1 MGVGKVL
8 PMSPPK
14 AREFTPALS
23 HGFNGAAM
31 VLNDSV
37 ETRTLCLDLL
47 INPAN
52 SDTENR
58 IDLSTT
64 RRHHYKKS
72 KTNEMNFYTGRWSFG
87 RKIHFLFSKV

>member
-31 VLNDSV
+31 TLNNSV
-37 ETRTLCLDLL
+37 KTSNTYLDLL
-47 INPAN
+47 INPAYT
-52 SDTENR
+52 DTENE
-58 IDLSTT
+58 IDKSTT
-64 RRHHYKKS
+64 SRHHCKFQ
-72 KTNEMNFYTGRWSFG
+72 NE
-87 RKIHFLFSKV
+87 